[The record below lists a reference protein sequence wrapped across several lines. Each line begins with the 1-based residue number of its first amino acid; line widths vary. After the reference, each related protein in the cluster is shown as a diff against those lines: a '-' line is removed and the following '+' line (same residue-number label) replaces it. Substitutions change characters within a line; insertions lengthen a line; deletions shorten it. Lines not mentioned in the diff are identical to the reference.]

1 MAEEINF
8 EELFSFEDDSG
19 GSSEDTT
26 KKEQNTSEEL
36 DLTSILEET
45 INTEETDESGE
56 EEEEEQ
62 TTEDVNKDSN
72 GESPAPDSDKS
83 SEKSSDDNVPATLL
97 FARFLSE
104 QGNLTSFNEEDFLK
118 DLEDSDETTALSNLW
133 NKEVEKIREGLLED
147 YEEDVKNYLDLVD
160 SGVDPETAKDTAS
173 SKKFFD
179 SINKADL
186 QDDDKEELRKDILRH
201 KYRLTTRFD
210 DKKIEKLIERTV
222 SLGEDIEEAE
232 EAVDELKQYY
242 AERIVAEKKQA
253 IAEQEKYK
261 ELQKNQ
267 LKELKEKIDKVEEVV
282 PGIKLTPKVRQD
294 IFEKITKPVKEINGQ
309 PVNSI
314 WAKRLEDP
322 FKFDTIIATL
332 DSMGIFDGKWDKLLK
347 NTKTKTIDDLK
358 KKLDSN
364 TSFKTKPKASNLYSD
379 LEADDALNS
388 MKGVF
393 KF

>member
-26 KKEQNTSEEL
+26 EKEQNTSEEL

-62 TTEDVNKDSN
+62 TAEDVNKDSN

-160 SGVDPETAKDTAS
+160 SGVDPEIAKDTAS

-242 AERIVAEKKQA
+242 AEQMVAEKKQA

-388 MKGVF
+388 KIGVF

>member
-56 EEEEEQ
+56 EKEEEQ
-62 TTEDVNKDSN
+62 TAEDVNKDSN

-160 SGVDPETAKDTAS
+160 SGVDPEIAKDTAS

>member
-26 KKEQNTSEEL
+26 EKEQNTSEEL

-62 TTEDVNKDSN
+62 TAEDVNKDSN

-160 SGVDPETAKDTAS
+160 SGVDPEIAKDTAS

-242 AERIVAEKKQA
+242 AEQMVAEKKQA

>member
-1 MAEEINF
+1 M
-8 EELFSFEDDSG
+8 
-19 GSSEDTT
+19 
-26 KKEQNTSEEL
+26 
-36 DLTSILEET
+36 
-45 INTEETDESGE
+45 
-56 EEEEEQ
+56 
-62 TTEDVNKDSN
+62 
-72 GESPAPDSDKS
+72 
-83 SEKSSDDNVPATLL
+83 
-97 FARFLSE
+97 
-104 QGNLTSFNEEDFLK
+104 
-118 DLEDSDETTALSNLW
+118 
-133 NKEVEKIREGLLED
+133 
-147 YEEDVKNYLDLVD
+147 
-160 SGVDPETAKDTAS
+160 
-173 SKKFFD
+173 
-179 SINKADL
+179 
-186 QDDDKEELRKDILRH
+186 
-201 KYRLTTRFD
+201 
-210 DKKIEKLIERTV
+210 
-222 SLGEDIEEAE
+222 
-232 EAVDELKQYY
+232 
-242 AERIVAEKKQA
+242 
-253 IAEQEKYK
+253 
-261 ELQKNQ
+261 QKNQ

-358 KKLDSN
+358 KKLNSN

>member
-19 GSSEDTT
+19 GSAEDTT
-26 KKEQNTSEEL
+26 TKEQDTSEEL
-36 DLTSILEET
+36 DLTSILEEA

-56 EEEEEQ
+56 EKEEEQ
-62 TTEDVNKDSN
+62 TAEDVNKDSN

-160 SGVDPETAKDTAS
+160 SGVDPEIAKDTAS

-179 SINKADL
+179 SVNKADL

-242 AERIVAEKKQA
+242 SEQIVAEKKQA

-314 WAKRLEDP
+314 WAKRFEDP

-379 LEADDALNS
+379 LEADDALKS

>member
-26 KKEQNTSEEL
+26 EKEQNTSEEL

-160 SGVDPETAKDTAS
+160 SGVDPEIAKDTAS

-242 AERIVAEKKQA
+242 AEQIVAEKKQA

>member
-160 SGVDPETAKDTAS
+160 SGVDPEIAKDTAS

>member
-160 SGVDPETAKDTAS
+160 SGVDPEIAKDTAS

-242 AERIVAEKKQA
+242 TEQIVAEKKQA

>member
-160 SGVDPETAKDTAS
+160 SGVDPEIAKDTAS

-242 AERIVAEKKQA
+242 TEQIVAEKKQA

-358 KKLDSN
+358 KKLNSN

>member
-62 TTEDVNKDSN
+62 TAEDVNKDSN

-160 SGVDPETAKDTAS
+160 SGVDPEIAKDTAS

-242 AERIVAEKKQA
+242 AEQMVAEKKQA

>member
-160 SGVDPETAKDTAS
+160 SGVDPEIAKDTAS

-222 SLGEDIEEAE
+222 SLG
-232 EAVDELKQYY
+232 
-242 AERIVAEKKQA
+242 
-253 IAEQEKYK
+253 
-261 ELQKNQ
+261 
-267 LKELKEKIDKVEEVV
+267 
-282 PGIKLTPKVRQD
+282 
-294 IFEKITKPVKEINGQ
+294 
-309 PVNSI
+309 
-314 WAKRLEDP
+314 
-322 FKFDTIIATL
+322 
-332 DSMGIFDGKWDKLLK
+332 
-347 NTKTKTIDDLK
+347 
-358 KKLDSN
+358 
-364 TSFKTKPKASNLYSD
+364 
-379 LEADDALNS
+379 
-388 MKGVF
+388 
-393 KF
+393 

>member
-160 SGVDPETAKDTAS
+160 SGVDPEIAKDTAS

-314 WAKRLEDP
+314 WAKRFEDP

>member
-160 SGVDPETAKDTAS
+160 SGVDPEIAKDTAS

-242 AERIVAEKKQA
+242 AEQMVAEKKQA

>member
-19 GSSEDTT
+19 GSTEDTT
-26 KKEQNTSEEL
+26 KNKQDASEEL

-160 SGVDPETAKDTAS
+160 SGVDPEIAKDTAS

-314 WAKRLEDP
+314 WAKRFEDP